1 MWRNGQSLVEEYEAE
16 HGRLPADEAFA
27 IAMMHTLACR
37 RGQDAMHRGVR
48 DLVDERTSTERG
60 RPVVALRGVPGPLG
74 PPPRQVIRE
83 GFAGGPPALVDL
95 AAKDPHTKEVAA
107 KQMKLDAMFQLLME
121 DFVDPEEIGLSTE
134 DLRDPLKFQQFKDS
148 LLVAPSRLGVQR
160 LGTLVSSLRRWKR
173 WALEFPCSVNK
184 PTPFQSKWPCFCD
197 RLVGVAPQPLLL
209 CGMHFNGIPVGWAFS
224 LLWTIFWFIHFGR
237 TNFPIL
243 VSRPVSWLHGNW

>member
-60 RPVVALRGVPGPLG
+60 RPVVALRGVPEPLG

-83 GFAGGPPALVDL
+83 GFTGGPPVLVDL
-95 AAKDPHTKEVAA
+95 AAKDPHAKEVAA

-121 DFVDPEEIGLSTE
+121 DFVDPEEIGLSHE

-173 WALEFPCSVNK
+173 WALELPCSVNK
-184 PTPFQSKWPCFCD
+184 PTPFQ
-197 RLVGVAPQPLLL
+197 VAMFLRQVSRGGPTAAAL
-209 CGMHFNGIPVGWAFS
+209 CGMHCNGIPVGWAFS
-224 LLWTIFWFIHFGR
+224 LLWTIFWFIHFGC
-237 TNFPIL
+237 TNFPTL